1 MENFQTNA
9 DERCDMPRIAAA
21 SIEEHV
27 RIQSGKILDAAND
40 LFRKHGYRRTDI
52 GDIGEAIGLA
62 RNSLY
67 RYFPNKDHILLAC
80 VWRDMQPFLERMQEL
95 VNETG
100 DPIEQLETWLDLQ
113 LDIATSPAHAT
124 MEMISE
130 IRSESPELQREIH
143 RLHQAP
149 NAVLRGA
156 LTQLMPGSQP
166 DIALLA
172 DLIGGLVQAAS
183 LHAMQNGNAAA
194 VKPKLR
200 TAVHKLLDQE

>member
-1 MENFQTNA
+1 MGNFRPQT
-9 DERCDMPRIAAA
+9 DGRCDMPRIAAEN
-21 SIEEHV
+21 IEEHV
-27 RIQSGKILDAAND
+27 RIQSEKILDAASD
-40 LFRKHGYRRTDI
+40 LFRKNGYRRTDI

-80 VWRDMQPFLERMQEL
+80 VWRDMEPFLEQMQEL

-130 IRSESPELQREIH
+130 IRSGSPELHREIQ

-149 NAVLRGA
+149 NAIVRETLIR
-156 LTQLMPGSQP
+156 LMPGSP
-166 DIALLA
+166 SDIAFCA
-172 DLIGGLVQAAS
+172 DLIGGLVQSAS
-183 LHAMQNGNAAA
+183 LHAMQNGNAAE

-200 TAVHKLLDQE
+200 SAVRKLLDQN